1 MTESIHFT
9 GKSNG
14 GDGISV
20 LQYLLLALT
29 ESIPMFSTKL
39 RVICVTRQRV

>member
-1 MTESIHFT
+1 MMESIHFT

-14 GDGISV
+14 GDDISV

-29 ESIPMFSTKL
+29 QSIPMFSTKS
-39 RVICVTRQRV
+39 RVICATRQPV

>member
-20 LQYLLLALT
+20 LQYLLLALA

-39 RVICVTRQRV
+39 RVICVTCQRV